1 MRSCKV
7 DSSSRSNSG
16 ASRVSRRKS
25 VLPVPGLSIS
35 RPGRGPSWVVSTERH
50 GAGPGF
56 HTGRCCRRRTATSA
70 PINPTM
76 PARHNE
82 PTIRGSVPSVWNDGA
97 SDDSDRAD
105 SSADRAGRI
114 GSADR
119 TGPTASADTTGRTA
133 SADTTGRTASADT
146 TGWTASSDT
155 TGPTASADT
164 TGRTDGDVSSGAFRS
179 SAPSG
184 SLTVVGAR
192 PIVPTGFSALG
203 QACEKIVTMSLGA
216 ATGGVT
222 PTATSGAVTLIAAS
236 APVGDAAGP
245 RAGTGIG
252 EVSDRTFLAFSAKY
266 QQRIPVGLLT
276 R

>member
-1 MRSCKV
+1 
-7 DSSSRSNSG
+7 
-16 ASRVSRRKS
+16 A
-25 VLPVPGLSIS
+25 
-35 RPGRGPSWVVSTERH
+35 PGRRRRGHAHERRPRGSTETTRPPPSRAPT
-50 GAGPGF
+50 GGPP
-56 HTGRCCRRRTATSA
+56 SA
-70 PINPTM
+70 
-76 PARHNE
+76 A
-82 PTIRGSVPSVWNDGA
+82 
-97 SDDSDRAD
+97 
-105 SSADRAGRI
+105 
-114 GSADR
+114 
-119 TGPTASADTTGRTA
+119 
-133 SADTTGRTASADT
+133 T
-146 TGWTASSDT
+146 TGWTLPAET

-236 APVGDAAGP
+236 APAGDAAGP
-245 RAGTGIG
+245 GGGTGMS

-266 QQRIPVGLLT
+266 QQRIPVVLLA